1 MAVIYF
7 NNSNVFW
14 KATNNNL
21 VESWLDSKSDAV
33 TKKTISESDY
43 LDCITLR
50 KIPSLNNNNI
60 NWTNN
65 GDEMCS
71 WKTLDQLIQG
81 KTDIISIF
89 ELIQRNNPE
98 LPFLNSFSNYVNT
111 LNNYDYSL
119 FNKTSVTIE
128 GQTQQRYIGHNFDDI
143 LRRNNK
149 SILFPYHCLA

>member
-21 VESWLDSKSDAV
+21 IENWLDSKPDV
-33 TKKTISESDY
+33 KTKITISETDY
-43 LDCITLR
+43 QDCITLR
-50 KIPSLNNNNI
+50 KIPALNGNNVT
-60 NWTNN
+60 WTNV
-65 GDEMCS
+65 GDEYCS
-71 WKTLDQLIQG
+71 WKTLDQVIQG
-81 KTDIISIF
+81 KIDIVSIF

-111 LNNYDYSL
+111 LNSYDYSS
-119 FNKTSVTIE
+119 FTKTNVTVD

-149 SILFPYHCLA
+149 TILFPYLCLA